1 MSVNK
6 TSIDN
11 FLILSAKFPVIDVR
25 SPAEFAHAH
34 IAGAYN
40 LPLFDNDER
49 KVVGTAYKQE
59 SREIAIKIGLRYFGP
74 KMVKMVEEV
83 EALTVKQYNNSTGK
97 KTVLV
102 HCWRGGMRSAGVAW
116 LLDLYGFEV
125 YTLSGGY
132 KAFRQWC
139 HGQFEMN
146 YNLKIIGGYT
156 GSGKTGII
164 TAMQKMALPAVDLEG
179 IANHKGSSFGSIGM
193 PTQPSQEMFE
203 NLMALELNR
212 VSSGSKNSLLPDH
225 KDSFLL
231 TSVTNNEKSRHLSSP
246 INEEQNNSFENF
258 VADQPLTVS
267 PSTAI
272 DQPPSLLSPTIYLE
286 DESQRIGNVIIPAKL
301 WDQMRTAPVYFLEI
315 PFERRLEHI
324 VKDYGKGDKDKLVNA
339 IIRIQK
345 RLGGLETKN
354 AINYLV
360 EDNLKECFRILLS
373 YYDKYYLKGLQ
384 NRENWEQLLT
394 KIECQD
400 VDSKKNVL
408 KLLNADEMN

>member
-1 MSVNK
+1 MSVTK

-11 FLILSAKFPVIDVR
+11 FLILSEKFWVIDVR
-25 SPAEFAHAH
+25 SPAEFSHAH
-34 IAGAYN
+34 IPGAYN
-40 LPLFDNDER
+40 LPLFDDNER

-59 SREIAIKIGLRYFGP
+59 SKESAIKIGLRYFGP
-74 KMVKMVEEV
+74 KMVEMLEEV
-83 EALTVKQYNNSTGK
+83 EAMAKIDDKNLTDR

-116 LLDLYGFEV
+116 LLDLYGFKV

-139 HGQFEMN
+139 HRQFETK
-146 YNLKIIGGYT
+146 YNLKVIGGYT
-156 GSGKTGII
+156 GSGKTGIV
-164 TAMQKMALPAVDLEG
+164 AEMRQSKLPAVDLEG

-193 PTQPSQEMFE
+193 PVQPSQEMFE
-203 NLMALELNR
+203 NLLALELSR
-212 VSSGSKNSLLPDH
+212 VGSGSKNSFPPDH
-225 KDSFLL
+225 NDPAFLS
-231 TSVTNNEKSRHLSSP
+231 TES
-246 INEEQNNSFENF
+246 
-258 VADQPLTVS
+258 DQFPVLEF
-267 PSTAI
+267 STI
-272 DQPPSLLSPTIYLE
+272 WLE

-301 WDQMRTAPVYFLEI
+301 WEQMRTAHVYFLDI

-360 EDNLKECFRILLS
+360 EDNLKDCFKILLS
-373 YYDKYYLKGLQ
+373 YYDKYYFKGLQ
-384 NRENWEQLLT
+384 SRENWEQLST
-394 KIECQD
+394 TINCQD
-400 VDSKKNVL
+400 VDSKLNIL
-408 KLLNADEMN
+408 KLLSAVELA